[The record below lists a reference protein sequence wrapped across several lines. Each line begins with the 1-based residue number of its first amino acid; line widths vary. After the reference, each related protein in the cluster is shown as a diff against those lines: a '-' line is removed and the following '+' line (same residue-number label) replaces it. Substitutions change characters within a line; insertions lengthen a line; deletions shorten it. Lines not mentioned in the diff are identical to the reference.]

1 MQRLILIFVFVL
13 TTVILYAQPGDP
25 GFDPG
30 DGGTGGAVPVDGGL
44 SFLLA
49 AGIGYGAK
57 TGYDY
62 RKKKK
67 G

>member
-1 MQRLILIFVFVL
+1 MQRIILIFAFVL
-13 TTVILYAQPGDP
+13 TTVILYAQPGGPGNDP
-25 GFDPG
+25 GNG
-30 DGGTGGAVPVDGGL
+30 ETGGAVPIDGGL
-44 SFLLA
+44 SLLLA

-57 TGYDY
+57 KGYDY